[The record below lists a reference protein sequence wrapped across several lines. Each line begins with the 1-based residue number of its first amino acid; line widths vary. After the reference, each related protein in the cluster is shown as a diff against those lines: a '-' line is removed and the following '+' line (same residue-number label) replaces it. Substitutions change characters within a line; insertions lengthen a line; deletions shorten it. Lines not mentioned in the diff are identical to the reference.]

1 MAVRDVSRP
10 AAEARVSRTRGS
22 RNDRALRE
30 AIVVTARA
38 MNTTGINRGTAGNVS
53 ARTSGGFLITPSAVP
68 YDVTTADHVV
78 AVSDSGEPTGALA
91 PSTEW
96 RFHREIYRN
105 RPDLHAIVHTHSP
118 FATTVACLGRRIP
131 AFHYKVAIA
140 GGNDIRCAPYATF
153 GTQEL
158 ADHVVGAM
166 AGRKACLMSHHGM
179 IAADATLSQALAL
192 AIEVETLAEMY
203 WRALQIG
210 EPSVLSD
217 SEMNLVL
224 NKFAAYGKTG

>member
-1 MAVRDVSRP
+1 
-10 AAEARVSRTRGS
+10 
-22 RNDRALRE
+22 LRE

-158 ADHVVGAM
+158 GTQGLPDVAPRDDRGRCDVVAGACARNRSRNIGGDVLARAADRRAKRFERFRDEPCPEQIRRIWQNGLRLS
-166 AGRKACLMSHHGM
+166 AGRLCPGHDKGIVVA
-179 IAADATLSQALAL
+179 
-192 AIEVETLAEMY
+192 
-203 WRALQIG
+203 
-210 EPSVLSD
+210 
-217 SEMNLVL
+217 
-224 NKFAAYGKTG
+224 